1 MIKKKKNHK
10 TYSSKVY
17 RKLNY
22 IESVINVKKL
32 RKLFFPSV
40 PRKWQEIWKLFVERK
55 ISNLLHVTFAYR
67 ASETHNQWEQTSDMA
82 LRQYRFY
89 SLRIK
94 DNKYRKIYSLV
105 KLLEENGNGKLKKK
119 LSLISVFSVFTIECL
134 TSKVNRFL
142 KSNSSSSIFFF
153 FYFLYVITKVE
164 KRKQE
169 FKLIKKSVRNF
180 EF

>member
-1 MIKKKKNHK
+1 
-10 TYSSKVY
+10 
-17 RKLNY
+17 
-22 IESVINVKKL
+22 
-32 RKLFFPSV
+32 
-40 PRKWQEIWKLFVERK
+40 
-55 ISNLLHVTFAYR
+55 
-67 ASETHNQWEQTSDMA
+67 MA

>member
-1 MIKKKKNHK
+1 M
-10 TYSSKVY
+10 
-17 RKLNY
+17 
-22 IESVINVKKL
+22 
-32 RKLFFPSV
+32 FFS
-40 PRKWQEIWKLFVERK
+40 
-55 ISNLLHVTFAYR
+55 A
-67 ASETHNQWEQTSDMA
+67 
-82 LRQYRFY
+82 
-89 SLRIK
+89 
-94 DNKYRKIYSLV
+94 
-105 KLLEENGNGKLKKK
+105 
-119 LSLISVFSVFTIECL
+119 FTIECL